1 MTSECIIWTGHI
13 NKDGYGRYNGK
24 GLVSGYVHRQA
35 FYEANGY
42 LPDPPKIVGH
52 LCEVRSCY
60 NPDHLAEQTQRENVK
75 QYKDKVTHCPKG
87 HPYDEDNTSIKVN
100 KKTGWIQRRCLTC
113 HREAERR
120 RRMRKK
126 NGDGLDKRQTPLV

>member
-24 GLVSGYVHRQA
+24 GLASGYVHRQA

-42 LPDPPKIVGH
+42 LPDAPNIVGH
-52 LCEVRSCY
+52 LCEVRNCY
-60 NPDHLAEQTQRENVK
+60 NPDHLAEQTQQENVK
-75 QYKDKVTHCPKG
+75 QYQDKIKKCPKG

-100 KKTGWIQRRCLTC
+100 KKTGWTSRRCLTC
-113 HREAERR
+113 HREAEARR
-120 RRMRKK
+120 RAEC
-126 NGDGLDKRQTPLV
+126 QTPVV